1 MNSIKRGKHKIKQR
15 FIIEFGSCLFVYVQS
30 NFRILVHAGLLGGRF
45 HVTIILTF
53 KNRRLPKATISCPR
67 SQWICVRA
75 NLNFC
80 IQIYLQ
86 KQKVHANCYSQ
97 IFRDLENIGGQK
109 SYDTV
114 PLNKKKYKK
123 KIIFKNQVQNQ
134 NKFKE
139 FFLYYLSSNMS
150 LYFYVIC
157 LYLLLRLFNDTFLYC
172 WQISFSLS
180 MFVIPLICKIK
191 ITLTKIAS

>member
-1 MNSIKRGKHKIKQR
+1 MNMCTCKSQ
-15 FIIEFGSCLFVYVQS
+15 FLYS
-30 NFRILVHAGLLGGRF
+30 NIFAKTKSSR
-45 HVTIILTF
+45 
-53 KNRRLPKATISCPR
+53 
-67 SQWICVRA
+67 
-75 NLNFC
+75 
-80 IQIYLQ
+80 
-86 KQKVHANCYSQ
+86 NCYSQ
-97 IFRDLENIGGQK
+97 IFSDLENIGGQK

>member
-53 KNRRLPKATISCPR
+53 ENRRLPKATISCP
-67 SQWICVRA
+67 
-75 NLNFC
+75 
-80 IQIYLQ
+80 LQ
-86 KQKVHANCYSQ
+86 FLYSNIFAKTKSSRNCYSQ
-97 IFRDLENIGGQK
+97 IFSDLENIGGQK

-123 KIIFKNQVQNQ
+123 KIIFKKTKYKTKTNLKN
-134 NKFKE
+134 
-139 FFLYYLSSNMS
+139 FFCIIYLQ
-150 LYFYVIC
+150 
-157 LYLLLRLFNDTFLYC
+157 T
-172 WQISFSLS
+172 
-180 MFVIPLICKIK
+180 
-191 ITLTKIAS
+191 

>member
-1 MNSIKRGKHKIKQR
+1 MNMCTCKSQ
-15 FIIEFGSCLFVYVQS
+15 FLYS
-30 NFRILVHAGLLGGRF
+30 NIFAKTKSSR
-45 HVTIILTF
+45 
-53 KNRRLPKATISCPR
+53 
-67 SQWICVRA
+67 
-75 NLNFC
+75 
-80 IQIYLQ
+80 
-86 KQKVHANCYSQ
+86 NCYSQ
-97 IFRDLENIGGQK
+97 IFSDLENIGGQK

-172 WQISFSLS
+172 
-180 MFVIPLICKIK
+180 
-191 ITLTKIAS
+191 